1 MHEVSLIRTVF
12 STLESEFTPEEL
24 ERLEA
29 IDLQVGK
36 LSNVEPTLLNNAFAA
51 VTQAEG
57 RYENVALNI
66 ETVPIEVYCSVCDK
80 NTLVKE
86 YKFACSCGLPSK
98 DVVRGTELLIHRIH
112 FSETTTV
119 N

>member
-12 STLESEFTPEEL
+12 STLESEFTHEEL

-29 IDLQVGK
+29 IDLQVGL
-36 LSNVEPTLLNNAFAA
+36 LSNVEPTLLKNAFAA
-51 VTQAEG
+51 VTQINE
-57 RYENVALNI
+57 RFETVTLNI

-80 NTLVKE
+80 KTLVKD

-112 FSETTTV
+112 FAEPSSV
-119 N
+119 D